1 VRPPRVLA
9 LLLASVALV
18 GVLFLFVLPGRAYLA
33 QRRTLTAAETRVDVL
48 AKANAQL
55 HDQISKL
62 NTDAEIERIARER
75 YGLIKPGEVPYTIL
89 PSQASNTPEA
99 AAPPAKKDH
108 RSLPSRLW
116 HDLQF
121 WN

>member
-1 VRPPRVLA
+1 PGPDPAPDPGTVRPPRVLA

-75 YGLIKPGEVPYTIL
+75 YGLIKPGEVPYTI
-89 PSQASNTPEA
+89 
-99 AAPPAKKDH
+99 
-108 RSLPSRLW
+108 
-116 HDLQF
+116 
-121 WN
+121 